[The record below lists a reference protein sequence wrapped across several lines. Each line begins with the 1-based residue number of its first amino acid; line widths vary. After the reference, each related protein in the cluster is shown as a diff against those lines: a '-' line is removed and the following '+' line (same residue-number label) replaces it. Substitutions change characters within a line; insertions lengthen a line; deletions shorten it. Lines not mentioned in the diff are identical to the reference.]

1 MPVCHKRK
9 IVFCHVPR
17 TGGVSICLTLELAIE
32 DRHEK
37 ASYLRGKYPGYHLF
51 SIYRP
56 YKDRIESAL
65 GYSKETAGV
74 HSTKKESYEDIVDS
88 IIIAKGNG
96 ISVKPNDYFL
106 DVPVDTLLQYNDLEN
121 ELNKMLVKLGH
132 KAVKL
137 IQSNSRRKK

>member
-1 MPVCHKRK
+1 MKLA
-9 IVFCHVPR
+9 FCHIPR
-17 TGGVSICLTLELAIE
+17 TGGVSMCLTLDLIPE
-32 DRHEK
+32 DTHEK
-37 ASYLRGKYPGYHLF
+37 ASYMREHYPDYHLF
-51 SIYRP
+51 STYRP

-74 HSTKKESYEDIVDS
+74 HSTREESYEDIVDS

-106 DVPVDTLLQYNDLEN
+106 DVTVDTLLQYNDLEN
-121 ELNKMLVKLGH
+121 ELNKMLVNLGH
-132 KAVKL
+132 KPVKL